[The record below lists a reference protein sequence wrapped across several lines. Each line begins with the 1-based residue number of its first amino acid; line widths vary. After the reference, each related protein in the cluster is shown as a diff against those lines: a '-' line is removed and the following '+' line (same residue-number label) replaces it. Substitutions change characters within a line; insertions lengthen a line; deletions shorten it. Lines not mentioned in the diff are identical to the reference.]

1 LQLCAHAGL
10 SCEENYFDGLASR
23 SNDCRFFTGIW
34 HREVDLVK
42 EEAHYEKN
50 PDFIYRKI
58 VDEAI
63 LVPIHQDV
71 ADMDC
76 IYTLNGIGAFI
87 WEHLDQPSTQTELK
101 AQVMSE
107 YDADPEVL
115 VADLER
121 FLSEMTALGAIR
133 RV

>member
-1 LQLCAHAGL
+1 M
-10 SCEENYFDGLASR
+10 
-23 SNDCRFFTGIW
+23 
-34 HREVDLVK
+34 VK